1 MRVITVST
9 NEAGQRLDKLLA
21 KYLDQA
27 PKSFLYKM
35 LRKKNIT
42 LNGKK
47 ADGSEKTVCGDEV
60 RLFLS
65 EETIEGFQTARTEKQ
80 AGSPQMLNGIVYED
94 AHLLIVNKPAGELS
108 QKARK
113 EDVSM
118 NERIVAY
125 LTAQQRREDSFTP
138 GICNRLDRNTSGLLV
153 AGKTLAGLQTMAELL
168 RTRSLRK
175 YYLCIVQGE
184 VRKPQRVS
192 GYLKKDE
199 TCNRVTICKDRRE
212 GEERIETAY
221 TPLCRQDGKTL
232 LAVHLITG
240 KTHQIRAHLADCG
253 FPILG
258 DSKYA
263 DTEKIREARER
274 YHVEHQLLHAYL
286 LVFPEL
292 SGTLSQISGKTIA
305 AEPPR
310 QFVRVADQ
318 IFGREVWNDAVMEFK
333 GSAWLRSGGAHQPDE

>member
-1 MRVITVST
+1 MRVITVSP

-42 LNGKK
+42 LNGRK

-65 EETIEGFQTARTEKQ
+65 EETIEGFHTAKTEKLES
-80 AGSPQMLNGIVYED
+80 SPQVLNGIVYED
-94 AHLLIVNKPAGELS
+94 EHLLIVNKPAGELS

-125 LTAQQRREDSFTP
+125 LAAQRGREDSFTP
-138 GICNRLDRNTSGLLV
+138 GICNRLDRNTSGLLI

-175 YYLCIVQGE
+175 YYLCIVQGD
-184 VRKPQRVS
+184 VRKPQKIR

-199 TCNRVTICKDRRE
+199 TSNRVTISQDQRE
-212 GEERIETAY
+212 GDEWIETEYA
-221 TPLCRQDGKTL
+221 PLCRRDKKTL

-263 DTEKIREARER
+263 DTGKIREARER
-274 YHVEHQLLHAYL
+274 YHTEHQLLHAYL
-286 LVFPEL
+286 LVFPAL
-292 SGTLSQISGKTIA
+292 SGILSQVSEKTVI

-333 GSAWLRSGGAHQPDE
+333 RSAWLRTGGAHQSDE